1 MGWKKRLLTL
11 MCAALLVI
19 GPGLMSTARA
29 DNVAIY
35 LLAEN
40 DVMVDLPVNAMPA
53 WIGGVLYVPYTA
65 FDWTVTGVNLGVSYG
80 QIREGDDYRLTLY
93 SLNGMLTFDINKG
106 TCVDRDGQTLSMRA
120 ISRNG
125 WIFVPVASVCAYFG
139 LGYSYTPTSYGTLIR
154 ITNGQEW
161 LDSTKFV
168 QYAESS
174 MKERYNRYYNQ
185 LNPENPQP
193 SAQTTTRPNSTPEP
207 TETAQTLYLSFLC
220 GGGGDLNGI
229 LDQLEEAGVR
239 ALFLFRP
246 EDLADSGE
254 TLRRMVGSGHL
265 VGLSVTGATLS
276 RVEEELETG
285 SALLASLIRVQPHAV
300 YLEAAGN
307 DVAAALEGDG
317 WACWT
322 PQLRQL
328 EDSRTAYNRSS
339 ALLSALDSRSGSV
352 RLLLDDG
359 AGTADLLDRLLPRLD
374 QKNYQVRL
382 PVETVF

>member
-174 MKERYNRYYNQ
+174 MKERYNRYLNQ
-185 LNPENPQP
+185 LNPESPQP
-193 SAQTTTRPNSTPEP
+193 SAQTTTRPNTTPEP
-207 TETAQTLYLSFLC
+207 TETSQTLYLSFLC
-220 GGGGDLNGI
+220 GGGGDLDGI

-265 VGLSVTGATLS
+265 VGLSVTGTTLS
-276 RVEEELETG
+276 QVEEELETG

-317 WACWT
+317 WACWP

-352 RLLLDDG
+352 RLLLDDHT
-359 AGTADLLDRLLPRLD
+359 GTADLLDRLLPRLD
-374 QKNYQVRL
+374 QNNYQVRL

>member
-1 MGWKKRLLTL
+1 MDGENLFRQIETELDLDRMVRHIEAMSQWHRYTGTPQGERFVDDLTARLAEASIPCSVETYDAYTSLPLSASLTL
-11 MCAALLVI
+11 
-19 GPGLMSTARA
+19 
-29 DNVAIY
+29 
-35 LLAEN
+35 
-40 DVMVDLPVNAMPA
+40 
-53 WIGGVLYVPYTA
+53 
-65 FDWTVTGVNLGVSYG
+65 
-80 QIREGDDYRLTLY
+80 
-93 SLNGMLTFDINKG
+93 
-106 TCVDRDGQTLSMRA
+106 
-120 ISRNG
+120 
-125 WIFVPVASVCAYFG
+125 
-139 LGYSYTPTSYGTLIR
+139 
-154 ITNGQEW
+154 
-161 LDSTKFV
+161 
-168 QYAESS
+168 
-174 MKERYNRYYNQ
+174 
-185 LNPENPQP
+185 
-193 SAQTTTRPNSTPEP
+193 
-207 TETAQTLYLSFLC
+207 
-220 GGGGDLNGI
+220 
-229 LDQLEEAGVR
+229 
-239 ALFLFRP
+239 
-246 EDLADSGE
+246 DSGE

-300 YLEAAGN
+300 YLEVAGN

-374 QKNYQVRL
+374 QNNYQVRL